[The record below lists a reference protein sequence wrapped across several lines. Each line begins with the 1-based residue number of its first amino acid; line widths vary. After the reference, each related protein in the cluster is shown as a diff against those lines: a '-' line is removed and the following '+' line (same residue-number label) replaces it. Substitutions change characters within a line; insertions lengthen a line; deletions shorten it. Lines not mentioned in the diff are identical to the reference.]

1 MCWSACQRVVT
12 EALSQ
17 PLDSGV
23 LDSDAE
29 LYKELEAL
37 ALEEEAA
44 KTPAGT
50 AAGGVAVPDLPD
62 ISHLK
67 DLSGLLEQPP
77 TQAKAEGKEKAVL
90 QG

>member
-1 MCWSACQRVVT
+1 MCSSAYQREVT
-12 EALSQ
+12 EALNQ

-23 LDSDAE
+23 LDSDAD

-37 ALEEEAA
+37 ALEEA
-44 KTPAGT
+44 KPPADT
-50 AAGGVAVPDLPD
+50 AAAGVAVPDLPD

-77 TQAKAEGKEKAVL
+77 PAKAEVKEGL
-90 QG
+90 LG

>member
-1 MCWSACQRVVT
+1 VLSCGCQREVT
-12 EALSQ
+12 EALNQ

-23 LDSDAE
+23 LDSDAD

-37 ALEEEAA
+37 ALEEAT
-44 KTPAGT
+44 KPPANT
-50 AAGGVAVPDLPD
+50 AAAGVAVTDLPD

-77 TQAKAEGKEKAVL
+77 IAKAEVKEGL
-90 QG
+90 LR